1 MDRACIIEQKQS
13 NAARSLPDFVH
24 LGRCAHTAGAV
35 VDPDPDIGELGL
47 PGRLF
52 PAAAAAAAAAAA
64 PAVAPAGAALSVAV
78 AAAVVVVTAVSAAAA
93 ALNSTD
99 LLCGCCC
106 YVVPAVG

>member
-52 PAAAAAAAAAAA
+52 PAAAAAADAAAAT
-64 PAVAPAGAALSVAV
+64 
-78 AAAVVVVTAVSAAAA
+78 AAAATAAAA
-93 ALNSTD
+93 ALMLAPVPCALKSTD

-106 YVVPAVG
+106 YVVPTVG